1 MLLKGILL
9 FYGGNTNRK
18 GKIMNSIRKIDENL
32 KNVVRQIVANKEQY
46 VKNPVA
52 DFTRKRKMSMEDVIN
67 QILFMTGGSLKR
79 ELYNTAKTKKM
90 KLTPA
95 AFVQQRSKIS
105 SSAFKDIFYRFNDCC
120 KDAKKHRGYRLMA
133 VDGTEIDCSRN
144 PQSEYFTVHSQ
155 RPEGFNAIH
164 LNALY
169 DICNQTYIDI
179 EYQSLN
185 EANERTA
192 LIDMLCRY
200 NSDEK
205 TLIIC
210 DRGYESYNVFAH
222 FMTTPN
228 VDFLCR
234 VNSGNGAMKE
244 IKELPLKELDIDI
257 SVDITTTQTNEDKQK
272 GRRFIQ
278 TANKKGK
285 ANSPKTHI
293 RRWDFP
299 SPYTLEFRVVRVL
312 LDNGEYETLATSL
325 SREEFSIKEL
335 KELYHMRWDIET
347 SFRDLKY
354 SIGLTHLHS
363 KKDDLVLQ
371 EIYAAIIMY
380 NFCVRIAR
388 SVVINKQQKCKYV
401 YEINLSMAV
410 HICKQFCRA
419 IKKDY
424 GELIA
429 DISSYTEPIRP
440 GRKDKRNLQ
449 AKRFVGFIYRVAA

>member
-1 MLLKGILL
+1 M
-9 FYGGNTNRK
+9 T
-18 GKIMNSIRKIDENL
+18 SVRKIHENL
-32 KNVVRQIVANKEQY
+32 KNAVQQIIENKEEY
-46 VKNPVA
+46 IKNPKT
-52 DFTRKRKMSMEDVIN
+52 DFTRKRKMTIEDVIS

-79 ELYNTAKTKKM
+79 ELYNMAKKKKM
-90 KLTPA
+90 KLTPS

-105 SSAFKDIFYRFNDCC
+105 SSAFKDIFYHFNDYC
-120 KDAKKHRGYRLMA
+120 KDAKKYRGYRLMA
-133 VDGTEIDCSRN
+133 VDGTEINCCRN

-155 RPEGFNAIH
+155 RPEGYNAIH

-169 DICNQTYIDI
+169 DICNQTYEDI
-179 EYQSLN
+179 EVQSPN

-200 NSDEK
+200 DSDEK

-222 FMTTPN
+222 FLHTEK

-234 VNSGNGAMKE
+234 VNSGDGAMKE
-244 IKELPLKELDIDI
+244 IKNLPLKELDIDI
-257 SVDITTTQTNEDKQK
+257 SVEITTSQTNEDKRQ

-278 TANKKGK
+278 TGSKKGK
-285 ANSPKTHI
+285 VNSPKTHI

-325 SREEFSIKEL
+325 SREEFSTKEL

-371 EIYAAIIMY
+371 EIYAAITMY
-380 NFCVRIAR
+380 NFCVRIAGG
-388 SVVINKQQKCKYV
+388 VVINKQPKCKYA
-401 YEINLSMAV
+401 YEINLSMAIY
-410 HICKQFCRA
+410 ICKQFCRA

-440 GRKDKRNLQ
+440 GRKDKRNLR
-449 AKRFVGFIYRVAA
+449 AKRFEGFIYRVAA